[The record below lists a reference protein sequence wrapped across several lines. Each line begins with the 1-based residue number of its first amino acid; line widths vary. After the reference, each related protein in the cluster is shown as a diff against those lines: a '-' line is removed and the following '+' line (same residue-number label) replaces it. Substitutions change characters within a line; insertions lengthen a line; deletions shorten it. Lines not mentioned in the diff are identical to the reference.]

1 MKGWWG
7 EKPNYLE
14 YIGMEG
20 GRGNEAQVCFQ
31 EWVQDKKWNYQ
42 RNLAD
47 DEDPSELEEPKTM
60 LEQRMLDKERAGKHW
75 QESFLCRLFRGDT
88 DALEEKERN
97 NERIRVKE
105 QEWINEQIRLMGD
118 IVNFQ
123 ERTKE
128 ESGGTCLPS
137 HIWLVSK

>member
-60 LEQRMLDKERAGKHW
+60 LEQR
-75 QESFLCRLFRGDT
+75 RL
-88 DALEEKERN
+88 EKER
-97 NERIRVKE
+97 ERISDGMNR
-105 QEWINEQIRLMGD
+105 IYTD
-118 IVNFQ
+118 CS
-123 ERTKE
+123 E
-128 ESGGTCLPS
+128 EIQTLWRRRGGTMS
-137 HIWLVSK
+137 RVERRSKSGPTNRTD